1 MNLSIIIP
9 LYNESESLSEL
20 HKLIVEELKT
30 HNLSYEIIFIDDG
43 STDNSWEIIEI
54 LGNRNKKVKAFRFS
68 KNFGKSQALNA
79 GFDICIGDIVITM
92 DADLQDSPS
101 EIIKLYHS
109 MLKNNYDIL
118 SGWKKKRYDSFIFK
132 NLPSKFFNYV
142 VRNISKIMIHDFNC
156 GIKAYKNEVV
166 KSIDVYGEMHRYIPL
181 LAYDKGYTNIN
192 EKVVVHKPR
201 KYGRTKFG
209 INRFSNGFLDLIT
222 LLFFQKF
229 GKRPMHFF
237 GLIGSIMILIGF
249 ISSLYLGIDKLYF
262 ETSGRLIT
270 DRPHFYVALTT
281 MILGAQFF
289 VAGFVGEL
297 IVKNKPISKRYNIIS
312 SINS

>member
-1 MNLSIIIP
+1 MKN
-9 LYNESESLSEL
+9 
-20 HKLIVEELKT
+20 K
-30 HNLSYEIIFIDDG
+30 IFIAID
-43 STDNSWEIIEI
+43 TKNQKKALNIINQIKLKNFKIGYKFGLEF
-54 LGNRNKKVKAFRFS
+54 LNS
-68 KNFGKSQALNA
+68 KNGRNFISKLKNKITFGDYKFADIPNTCSSAIKAVKDLKFNYLTIHISSGLEALKA
-79 GFDICIGDIVITM
+79 ARKVSG
-92 DADLQDSPS
+92 
-101 EIIKLYHS
+101 IKL
-109 MLKNNYDIL
+109 N
-118 SGWKKKRYDSFIFK
+118 
-132 NLPSKFFNYV
+132 
-142 VRNISKIMIHDFNC
+142 DFNC

-209 INRFSNGFLDLIT
+209 LNRFSNGFLDLIT

-312 SINS
+312 SVNS